1 MAREQG
7 WTREQLIEYENDP
20 SHYWYEDP
28 YSNMSH
34 QFELPR

>member
-1 MAREQG
+1 MAREEG

-28 YSNMSH
+28 SSNMSH
-34 QFELPR
+34 QYEQPR